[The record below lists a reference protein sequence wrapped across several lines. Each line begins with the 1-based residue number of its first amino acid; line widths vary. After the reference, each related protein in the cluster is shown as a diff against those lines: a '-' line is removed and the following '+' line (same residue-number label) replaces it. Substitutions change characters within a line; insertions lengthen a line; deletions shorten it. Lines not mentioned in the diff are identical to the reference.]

1 MLYLCFVE
9 MSLQVLLYRLQSDFT
24 QGQGYSF
31 LYSLSQLQGLQY
43 NGGNLLEECQNL
55 NYIGL
60 QMFFEVCIKQN
71 KRSLELHQNT
81 FLDTGTGD

>member
-1 MLYLCFVE
+1 MLYLCFAE

-43 NGGNLLEECQNL
+43 NGGNLLEECQ
-55 NYIGL
+55 
-60 QMFFEVCIKQN
+60 
-71 KRSLELHQNT
+71 S
-81 FLDTGTGD
+81 